1 MIVKGH
7 QKLVSLLVALVLV
20 GIHSP
25 PVYGEKSLVKATWI
39 WQTDMI
45 RDGGEQILSFS
56 RNEGI
61 NLIYLQINRQMPRET
76 YKNFVKR
83 AHQEQIRVHALGG
96 DPRWALTEHRDDML
110 GLADWVMNY
119 NDNVSSEGRFDGV
132 HLDIEPYVLAQWEDD
147 HNAIISS
154 WEGNLKVFLGKLSG
168 SGLELGIDIPFWFDD
183 FTLPNGTS
191 LNEWL
196 INAFDHVTVMAYR
209 NQIDSENGIIIL
221 SQDELKLADKLGKKV
236 LIAVNTKEMPHA
248 VHTTFHGHS
257 KEQMEQ
263 TLQLL
268 STNLSSHSSFV
279 GLAIHDIRNWKNM
292 HKDGAGDDTPPEDS
306 PSPKPVPEPEPA
318 PDPAPDLEPVP
329 VPEPQ
334 PEPEPVNW
342 VPEADAVL
350 RDPIIRGTYVWEA
363 HEVIENSQE
372 ILDFAMEKQLN
383 WLYVRL
389 DLQQPFSSYS
399 SFVKEAAAAGI
410 EVHALGGTPTWA
422 LEENLPWIM
431 RLVNYVKDYNRAVQ
445 GDERFHGIHVDIEPY
460 VLPEWRTDPQ
470 QIITEWTSNMDV
482 FVNELKKDSN
492 LQASMDLA
500 VWLDKYKVTG
510 EDMSLSKWMIDRMD
524 HVSLMAFRD
533 SVEGS
538 NGIIDVTKEE
548 IAFANELGKPIY
560 ISVEMKESH
569 EGQHITF
576 HEEGAAYMEAEL
588 AKLQELLKDS
598 SFKGTLVHAYIY
610 WRDAKP

>member
-1 MIVKGH
+1 MNVKGC

-20 GIHSP
+20 GIQSP
-25 PVYGEKSLVKATWI
+25 LVYGEQSLVKATWI
-39 WQTDMI
+39 WQTEMI
-45 RDGGEQILSFS
+45 RDGGEQVLRFS

-76 YKNFVKR
+76 YEVFVKH
-83 AHQEQIRVHALGG
+83 AHEERISVHALGG

-119 NDNVSSEGRFDGV
+119 NSNVSPEGRFDGV
-132 HLDIEPYVLAQWEDD
+132 HLDIEPYVLAQWESD

-154 WEGNLKVFLGKLSG
+154 WEGNLRAFLSKLSE

-183 FTLPNGTS
+183 FILADGTA

-196 INAFDHVTVMAYR
+196 MSAFDHVTVMAYR
-209 NQIDSENGIIIL
+209 NQMDSENGIISL
-221 SQDELKLADKLGKKV
+221 TQDELKLADKMGKKV
-236 LIAVNTKEMPHA
+236 LVAVNTKEMPQE
-248 VHTTFHGHS
+248 VHTTFHGYS

-268 STNLSSHSSFV
+268 SSSLSSYASFA
-279 GLAIHDIRNWKNM
+279 GLAIHDIRNWENM
-292 HKDGAGDDTPPEDS
+292 HHTDIEDDIS
-306 PSPKPVPEPEPA
+306 PDEPSAPKPVPEPEP
-318 PDPAPDLEPVP
+318 DPVP
-329 VPEPQ
+329 DTEPQ
-334 PEPEPVNW
+334 PEPEPEPVNW
-342 VPEADAVL
+342 VPDADPVL
-350 RDPIIRGTYVWEA
+350 RDQIIRGTYIWEA
-363 HEVIENSQE
+363 NEVIQNSQE

-399 SFVKEAAAAGI
+399 SFVKQAAAAGI

-422 LEENLPWIM
+422 LEENLPWMM
-431 RLVNYVKDYNRAVQ
+431 RLVNYVKNYNRAVE

-460 VLPEWRTDPQ
+460 VLPEWRTEPQ
-470 QIITEWTSNMDV
+470 QIITEWTSNLDA
-482 FVNELKKDSN
+482 FVTELKKDSN
-492 LQASMDLA
+492 LEASMDMA
-500 VWLDKYKVTG
+500 VWLDKYQVTG
-510 EDMSLSKWMIDRMD
+510 EDISLSKWMIDRMD

-533 SVEGS
+533 SAEGS
-538 NGIIDVTKEE
+538 NGIVAVTKEE

-560 ISVEMKESH
+560 ISVEIKESH
-569 EGQHITF
+569 EGNHITF
-576 HEEGAAYMEAEL
+576 YEEGAAYMEEEL
-588 AKLQELLKDS
+588 AKLHELLKDS

-610 WRDAKP
+610 WRNAKP